1 MYILLE
7 GMPGT
12 GKTTIA
18 KRLAQLTGSNYIK
31 SVISESDFGNEIK
44 KVRSQKLEKEL
55 ELFFMADLFFA
66 ELMINKLLLK
76 GSIIRDKSFNAS
88 LGHLQT
94 HGFVNKDQNVINV
107 LKSGYD
113 QLKCYSVI
121 PDLAV
126 HLKYNEKK
134 IRQNLDGKN
143 DLSEIDLELLNNFDL
158 YAKQDEEILKSL
170 YSVYGREKVL
180 VIECFSGSADEMCK
194 KILTEYKKRLD
205 VGESEKY

>member
-18 KRLAQLTGSNYIK
+18 KRLAQLTGSHYIK

-55 ELFFMADLFFA
+55 ELFFMSDLFLA
-66 ELMINKLLLK
+66 ELMVNKLLEK

-88 LGHLQT
+88 LGHLHT

-107 LKSGYD
+107 LKSGYE
-113 QLKCYSVI
+113 QLKSYAVI

-126 HLKYNEKK
+126 HLRYNEKK
-134 IRQNLDGKN
+134 IRQNLDGKK
-143 DLSEIDLELLNNFDL
+143 DLSEIDQELINNFAL

-170 YSVYGREKVL
+170 YSVYRREKVL
-180 VIECFSGSADEMCK
+180 VIECFSGSVEEMCQ

-205 VGESEKY
+205 V